1 MRIFLAVELPESVRQ
16 YLYSLQQDIS
26 KMCRSGHFTRRDNFH
41 LTLRFLGEAGREERQ
56 KLQRAMDASARKCEP
71 FFIQMHGLGHFPRGN
86 RQILW
91 IGVQESCALQEV
103 YDCLQTE
110 LSACGYPKERQPYT
124 PHITLGREVVTD
136 RDFSDL
142 SDVLSVEERKI
153 PVRFLSMMQSTR
165 VHGQLKYIPL
175 YRAKLV

>member
-1 MRIFLAVELPESVRQ
+1 MRVFLAVEFPESVRR
-16 YLYSLQQDIS
+16 YLYSLQQEVRTV
-26 KMCRSGHFTRRDNFH
+26 CRSGHFTHRDNFH
-41 LTLRFLGEAGREERQ
+41 LTLRFLGGTGREERQ
-56 KLQRAMDASARKCEP
+56 KLQRAMDASAQKCEP
-71 FFIQMHGLGHFPRGN
+71 FFIRIQGLGHFLRGN

-91 IGVQESCALQEV
+91 IGIQESHALQEV

-110 LSACGYPKERQPYT
+110 LSACGYPKERRPYT